1 MTTIDNISFNFSVQ
15 EESFAHS
22 LYVQWDEYCHRTITT
37 VLDEFFCEVDN
48 KDKWI
53 EIDLLKLELGSI
65 PEEEFYTLFP
75 LRLREA
81 LERTF
86 STYIID
92 RVDNHKLADS
102 RLDNL
107 LHYLKYGACRAEW
120 SDVAFDLSDELAF
133 IMQYAPSYINIIVQT
148 CFQKAYMLERLMRDV
163 DNRFLMKMIAHWNE
177 DRQITTKERQHTL
190 SQIVLTTP
198 TIVVKLIEMINTD
211 TRLVGLLVIHINDG
225 LESNL
230 SLSEMERSAIKLQ
243 LIEHVEEDLRPSLI
257 GEFSNN
263 ILWLF
268 STPMS
273 PFERQRYLAV
283 LLESMPRVVVDFIHI
298 ADSIHLDI
306 LAEILNSLTIK
317 YIMLTECESHAEV
330 GVPEYWHYFYCWL
343 LEHYPFNGVFSFGDK
358 THFQKHLNV
367 KLLSFIRKRAYAT
380 YLSKAELTI
389 QFLRE
394 VFGDEYYIKILNVIY
409 GQQSMAEDGSPEYS
423 GYFNMELYYMFVH
436 LSLLERKVVS
446 KENKIVALVNI
457 DLLEE
462 VFYDKNIEKQI
473 AFLMDSR
480 ITTEVKRY
488 QLLSLLK
495 VSATDLYTLLLNVS
509 SKRLFGD
516 IIEVFNREFFV
527 YLTVGFSGSYC
538 SDITVFFQWIVSR
551 YTIFASYSQSREKF
565 TERVVLL
572 LVSWQIDRGVRGD
585 SRSEIAYVFL
595 VELFGAENITHILR
609 IIYSNVM
616 IEISNNSLSDTA
628 HNTDGI
634 FDLVLQIMSGKSL
647 SNRTLERINTVRTKL
662 LSSQIAELLQ
672 ERKLAHKQDIQT
684 TYFNDDERE
693 RTVSPISVEDISG
706 LIYEKDL
713 NEEDFYKKIE
723 LLIEYHPKE
732 LFSFIENSGI
742 CSLQAFDSESKG
754 DVLVLQSCMFEEW
767 DKDLLLDYLKN
778 TSLDIGVKLYA
789 LRKYIMFQPIRL
801 LQIIRSWMFDGLFA
815 IEELQEWFE
824 LKDWVQMIAGISLPT
839 AELVRQIMWYLQIN
853 KLTTQSNIKIG
864 LIRFGLS
871 VEVEKLSKMPLNEI
885 AKLFIRSLKLVETV
899 SIEGDTRL
907 VVPLQD
913 IVLKSVITDLN
924 IGVVNQ
930 IDYQEESS
938 ELTQHLTVSNAGL
951 ALLTPWFPRLFAML
965 DLLNDEHNDFK
976 DMESR
981 IRAIFIIQRLV
992 SQDDREYK
1000 ESELI
1005 FNRILVGCPLSVPLS
1020 KCIELTE
1027 GDIETVDGM
1036 LMGVKANWSKMEN
1049 TSIVGFQHSFIER
1062 SGVIVQQDGKWV
1074 LSVDSRSY
1082 DMLLDSLPWSYSRI
1096 RFPWLKKPIS
1106 VLWRSSEK
1114 TEL

>member
-1 MTTIDNISFNFSVQ
+1 M
-15 EESFAHS
+15 
-22 LYVQWDEYCHRTITT
+22 
-37 VLDEFFCEVDN
+37 
-48 KDKWI
+48 
-53 EIDLLKLELGSI
+53 
-65 PEEEFYTLFP
+65 
-75 LRLREA
+75 
-81 LERTF
+81 
-86 STYIID
+86 
-92 RVDNHKLADS
+92 
-102 RLDNL
+102 
-107 LHYLKYGACRAEW
+107 
-120 SDVAFDLSDELAF
+120 
-133 IMQYAPSYINIIVQT
+133 
-148 CFQKAYMLERLMRDV
+148 
-163 DNRFLMKMIAHWNE
+163 
-177 DRQITTKERQHTL
+177 
-190 SQIVLTTP
+190 
-198 TIVVKLIEMINTD
+198 
-211 TRLVGLLVIHINDG
+211 
-225 LESNL
+225 
-230 SLSEMERSAIKLQ
+230 
-243 LIEHVEEDLRPSLI
+243 
-257 GEFSNN
+257 
-263 ILWLF
+263 
-268 STPMS
+268 
-273 PFERQRYLAV
+273 
-283 LLESMPRVVVDFIHI
+283 
-298 ADSIHLDI
+298 
-306 LAEILNSLTIK
+306 
-317 YIMLTECESHAEV
+317 
-330 GVPEYWHYFYCWL
+330 
-343 LEHYPFNGVFSFGDK
+343 
-358 THFQKHLNV
+358 
-367 KLLSFIRKRAYAT
+367 
-380 YLSKAELTI
+380 
-389 QFLRE
+389 
-394 VFGDEYYIKILNVIY
+394 
-409 GQQSMAEDGSPEYS
+409 
-423 GYFNMELYYMFVH
+423 
-436 LSLLERKVVS
+436 
-446 KENKIVALVNI
+446 
-457 DLLEE
+457 
-462 VFYDKNIEKQI
+462 
-473 AFLMDSR
+473 
-480 ITTEVKRY
+480 
-488 QLLSLLK
+488 
-495 VSATDLYTLLLNVS
+495 
-509 SKRLFGD
+509 
-516 IIEVFNREFFV
+516 
-527 YLTVGFSGSYC
+527 
-538 SDITVFFQWIVSR
+538 
-551 YTIFASYSQSREKF
+551 
-565 TERVVLL
+565 
-572 LVSWQIDRGVRGD
+572 
-585 SRSEIAYVFL
+585 
-595 VELFGAENITHILR
+595 
-609 IIYSNVM
+609 
-616 IEISNNSLSDTA
+616 
-628 HNTDGI
+628 
-634 FDLVLQIMSGKSL
+634 
-647 SNRTLERINTVRTKL
+647 
-662 LSSQIAELLQ
+662 
-672 ERKLAHKQDIQT
+672 
-684 TYFNDDERE
+684 
-693 RTVSPISVEDISG
+693 
-706 LIYEKDL
+706 
-713 NEEDFYKKIE
+713 
-723 LLIEYHPKE
+723 
-732 LFSFIENSGI
+732 FSFIENSGI

-754 DVLVLQSCMFEEW
+754 DVLVLQSRMFEEW

-778 TSLDIGVKLYA
+778 TSLDIVVKLYA